1 MNKGKKIVISI
12 FLCLV
17 LIFLGCYYEIYI
29 SYNKLQTK
37 TYELESENTQLK
49 VVVISDLHENN
60 LPNLC
65 EQIKEQSP
73 DIILVVGDMI
83 NSTSSNSLKVTKLMK
98 QLVKISPVYYSLGN
112 HELEYIEKGTSDLVK
127 DLKSTG
133 VVVLDKD
140 YVDININ
147 NSNIR
152 IGGMYEY
159 AFGNKGNLVKKE
171 NMDKEVYNFLCDFQ
185 DTKNYKI
192 MLAHRPDS
200 FIFGDASKVW
210 NIDLVVS
217 GHNHGGQVILPF
229 LGGLYGGDQG
239 WFPKY
244 VDGMYKLNNINLF
257 VTRGLG
263 SNEKK
268 LPRFNNRPEI
278 SIIDIKNN
286 QFY

>member
-192 MLAHRPDS
+192 MLAHRQDS

-278 SIIDIKNN
+278 SIIDIKKA
-286 QFY
+286 YK

>member
-1 MNKGKKIVISI
+1 MNKGKKIVMSI

-37 TYELESENTQLK
+37 TYELESESTQLK

-60 LPNLC
+60 LANLC
-65 EQIKEQSP
+65 EQIREQSP
-73 DIILVVGDMI
+73 DSILVVGDMI
-83 NSTSSNSLKVTKLMK
+83 NSTSQNSLKVTKLMK

-133 VVVLDKD
+133 VVVLDKN

-185 DTKNYKI
+185 DTDNYKI
-192 MLAHRPDS
+192 MMAHRPDS

-239 WFPKY
+239 WFPEY

-278 SIIDIKNN
+278 SIIDIKKA
-286 QFY
+286 YK

>member
-1 MNKGKKIVISI
+1 MNKGKKIVMSI

-37 TYELESENTQLK
+37 TYELESESTQLK

-65 EQIKEQSP
+65 EQIREQSP
-73 DIILVVGDMI
+73 DSILVVGDMI
-83 NSTSSNSLKVTKLMK
+83 NSTSPNSLKVTKLMK

-133 VVVLDKD
+133 VVVLDKN

-185 DTKNYKI
+185 DTDNYKI
-192 MLAHRPDS
+192 MMAHRPDS

-239 WFPKY
+239 WFPEY

-278 SIIDIKNN
+278 SIIDIKKA
-286 QFY
+286 YK

>member
-12 FLCLV
+12 FLCLI

-200 FIFGDASKVW
+200 FILGDASKVW

-217 GHNHGGQVILPF
+217 GHNHGGQVILPV

>member
-12 FLCLV
+12 FLCLI

-286 QFY
+286 

>member
-83 NSTSSNSLKVTKLMK
+83 NSTSPNSLKVTKLMK

-133 VVVLDKD
+133 VVVLDKN

-185 DTKNYKI
+185 DTDNYKI
-192 MLAHRPDS
+192 MMAHRPDS

-239 WFPKY
+239 WFPEY

-278 SIIDIKNN
+278 SIIDIKKA
-286 QFY
+286 YK

>member
-1 MNKGKKIVISI
+1 MS
-12 FLCLV
+12 
-17 LIFLGCYYEIYI
+17 
-29 SYNKLQTK
+29 
-37 TYELESENTQLK
+37 
-49 VVVISDLHENN
+49 
-60 LPNLC
+60 
-65 EQIKEQSP
+65 
-73 DIILVVGDMI
+73 
-83 NSTSSNSLKVTKLMK
+83 
-98 QLVKISPVYYSLGN
+98 
-112 HELEYIEKGTSDLVK
+112 LEYIEKGTSDLVK

-192 MLAHRPDS
+192 MLAHRPDG

-229 LGGLYGGDQG
+229 LGGLYGGDQD

-278 SIIDIKNN
+278 SIIDIRNDRISN
-286 QFY
+286 

>member
-83 NSTSSNSLKVTKLMK
+83 NSTSLNSLKVTKLMK

-286 QFY
+286 

>member
-112 HELEYIEKGTSDLVK
+112 HELE
-127 DLKSTG
+127 
-133 VVVLDKD
+133 
-140 YVDININ
+140 
-147 NSNIR
+147 
-152 IGGMYEY
+152 
-159 AFGNKGNLVKKE
+159 
-171 NMDKEVYNFLCDFQ
+171 
-185 DTKNYKI
+185 
-192 MLAHRPDS
+192 
-200 FIFGDASKVW
+200 
-210 NIDLVVS
+210 
-217 GHNHGGQVILPF
+217 
-229 LGGLYGGDQG
+229 
-239 WFPKY
+239 
-244 VDGMYKLNNINLF
+244 
-257 VTRGLG
+257 
-263 SNEKK
+263 
-268 LPRFNNRPEI
+268 
-278 SIIDIKNN
+278 
-286 QFY
+286 